1 VTRLTDLARDLD
13 TSGRTLRRYVA
24 GGVVRAERPSPR
36 RVVISDDERAYL
48 KGHWTLISGLMEA
61 LRTERNVR
69 TAVFFGALA
78 EGTGT
83 AKSAVHLAVRLGRD
97 TPSARHA
104 LTARVEEHTGR
115 RVEVSN
121 FESVP
126 AHEADPGRV
135 LIDRDGEASAD
146 A

>member
-1 VTRLTDLARDLD
+1 MTRLSDLARDLH

-48 KGHWTLISGLMEA
+48 RGHWNLLAGLMES

-69 TAVFFGALA
+69 MAVFFGPLA

-83 AKSAVHLAVRLGRD
+83 SKSALHLAVRLDRD

-104 LTARVEEHTGR
+104 LTARVEQRTGR
-115 RVEVSN
+115 RVDLSELGPHPSDAVLS
-121 FESVP
+121 
-126 AHEADPGRV
+126 GRV
-135 LIDRDGEASAD
+135 LIDRGRDPLD
-146 A
+146 